1 MKSILEGAKMKH
13 LFIVNP
19 AAGKGQAT
27 AMAEHIRKRFEPTS
41 LDWRIVETKQP
52 GHATVLARDAVAD
65 QPGINVYSVGGD
77 GTVNE
82 IVNGLAGTDAPLGIL
97 PCGSGN
103 DTLRTMTDVHDP
115 LLLLE
120 GMIDA
125 RAVRTDLGRL
135 NDRWFLNIASVG
147 FDAEVVD
154 RTRKFKKMPF
164 VPGSLAY
171 ILGVLTALVQRNLH
185 EVTLSL
191 DGGEPVTASL
201 LLAAFANGR
210 FYGGGMQP
218 VPLASMTDGLLDCC
232 RVSPLSRIRILGFFP
247 LFIKGKHTHLKEVTI
262 TPFRSLRLESIT
274 TLPVNIDGELTSAKT
289 VEVSVHPGH
298 LLLKRPAGA
307 FA

>member
-1 MKSILEGAKMKH
+1 MKH

-19 AAGKGQAT
+19 AAGKGQAI
-27 AMAEHIRKRFEPTS
+27 AMAEHIRKRFETS
-41 LDWRIVETKQP
+41 PLEWRIVETQAP
-52 GHATVLARDAVAD
+52 GHATALAREAAD
-65 QPGINVYSVGGD
+65 SEPGINVYSVGGD

-82 IVNGLAGTDAPLGIL
+82 IVNGLAGTDSSLGIL

-103 DTLRTMTDVHDP
+103 DTLRTVTDIQDP
-115 LLLLE
+115 ILLLE

-125 RAVRTDLGRL
+125 PVIRTDLGLL

-147 FDAEVVD
+147 FDAEVAD
-154 RTRKFKKMPF
+154 RMRSFKKLPF
-164 VPGSLAY
+164 VPGSFAY
-171 ILGVLTALVQRNLH
+171 VLGVFTALIKRNLH

-191 DGGEPVTASL
+191 DGGEPVTATL

-247 LFIKGKHTHLKEVTI
+247 LFIKGQHTHLKEVTI
-262 TPFRSLRLESIT
+262 TPFHHLHLESRAV
-274 TLPVNIDGELTSAKT
+274 LPINIDGELTSAKT
-289 VEVSVHPGH
+289 VDVSVHPGH
-298 LLLKRPAGA
+298 LLLKKPAGA
-307 FA
+307 FAQILQNKP

>member
-1 MKSILEGAKMKH
+1 MEH

-19 AAGKGQAT
+19 AAGKGHAI
-27 AMAEHIRKRFEPTS
+27 AMAEHIRRRFENTLLS
-41 LDWRIVETKQP
+41 WRIVETREP
-52 GHATVLARDAVAD
+52 GHATLLAREAAAA
-65 QPGINVYSVGGD
+65 QPGVNIYSVGGD

-82 IVNGLAGTDAPLGIL
+82 IVNGLAGTDVPLGIL

-103 DTLRTMTDVHDP
+103 DTLRTLTDIQDP

-120 GMIDA
+120 GILDA
-125 RAVRTDLGRL
+125 PALRTDLGRL

-154 RTRKFKKMPF
+154 RTRKYKKIPL

-218 VPLASMTDGLLDCC
+218 VPFASMTDGLLDCC

-247 LFIKGKHTHLKEVTI
+247 LFIKGEHTHLKEVTL
-262 TPFRSLRLESIT
+262 TPFHKLHLECAT
-274 TLPVNIDGELTSAKT
+274 VLPVNIDGELTSARI
-289 VEVSVHPGH
+289 VDVSVHPGH
-298 LLLKRPAGA
+298 LLLKQPAGA
-307 FA
+307 FAQTVRSYP